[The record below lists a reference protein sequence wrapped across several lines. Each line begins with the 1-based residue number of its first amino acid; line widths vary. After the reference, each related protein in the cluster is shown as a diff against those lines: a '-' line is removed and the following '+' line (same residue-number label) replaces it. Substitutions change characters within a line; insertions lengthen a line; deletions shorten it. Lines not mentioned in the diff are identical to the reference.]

1 MCLSLTTQIMILNLF
16 ILLVRIPNLKLNTRN
31 NLQKKR
37 EIGLLLINKTT
48 RTYSI
53 LTLKLPIRE

>member
-1 MCLSLTTQIMILNLF
+1 MILNLF